1 MPHPH
6 AKRTGEPCWADL
18 MTSDLPRAREFYTR
32 LFGWTASDSGSEYGN
47 YVTFRKGDA
56 DVAGMG
62 AHEAGS
68 ELPDAW
74 TTYLAVT
81 DADAAVAAARA
92 AGAEVLAEP
101 MQVGTMGRM
110 AILMDPTGAPVG
122 VWQADEFTG
131 FGAFGD
137 AGTPVWHELNTRS
150 YAAALDFYTRVFGW
164 KPVVL
169 SDTDDF
175 RYSTIGPED
184 DMVAGVFDAA
194 GHLPDSV
201 SSHWQLYLGVP
212 DVHATAATVTELGGT
227 VIREPWTAEFGT
239 FALVT
244 DPTGALF
251 VIGSVDEPPAA
262 EKAGTEEDGTGEPD
276 ADLPIG

>member
-1 MPHPH
+1 MPTPD
-6 AKRTGEPCWADL
+6 ANRTDANPTGEPCWADL

-62 AHEAGS
+62 AQEPGS
-68 ELPDAW
+68 GLPDAW
-74 TTYLAVT
+74 TTYLSVT
-81 DADAAVAAARA
+81 DADAAVAAART
-92 AGAEVLAEP
+92 AGAQVLAEP

-110 AILMDPTGAPVG
+110 AILMDPTGAPFG

-131 FGAFGD
+131 FGAFGE
-137 AGTPVWHELNTRS
+137 AGSPVWHELNTRD
-150 YAAALDFYTRVFGW
+150 YPTALAFYSRVFDW

-175 RYSTIGPED
+175 RYSTVGAAEE
-184 DMVAGVFDAA
+184 MKVGVFDAA

-201 SSHWQLYLGVP
+201 PSHWQLYVGVP
-212 DVHATAATVTELGGT
+212 DVHAAAATVTELGGT

-239 FALVT
+239 FSLVT

-251 VIGSVDEPPAA
+251 VLGSVDEPGAA
-262 EKAGTEEDGTGEPD
+262 DDGVEED

>member
-1 MPHPH
+1 MPTSDTN
-6 AKRTGEPCWADL
+6 RTGQPCWADL

-62 AHEAGS
+62 AQEPGS

-92 AGAEVLAEP
+92 AGARVMAEP
-101 MQVGTMGRM
+101 RQVGTMGRM
-110 AILMDPTGAPVG
+110 AILLDPTGAPFG

-137 AGTPVWHELNTRS
+137 AGTPVWHELNTRD
-150 YAAALDFYTRVFGW
+150 YFAALDFYTQVFDW

-175 RYSTIGPED
+175 RYSTIGAGD
-184 DMVAGVFDAA
+184 DMVTGVFDAA
-194 GHLPDSV
+194 DHLPDSV
-201 SSHWQLYLGVP
+201 PSHWQLYLGVP

-227 VIREPWTAEFGT
+227 VVREPWTAEFGT

-251 VIGSVDEPPAA
+251 VIGSVDEPHVE
-262 EKAGTEEDGTGEPD
+262 EKNTADDDAQEEDV
-276 ADLPIG
+276 DLPIG

>member
-1 MPHPH
+1 MPISD
-6 AKRTGEPCWADL
+6 ANRAGEPCWADL

-32 LFGWTASDSGSEYGN
+32 LFGWTTQESGPEYGD
-47 YVTFRKGDA
+47 YVTFQMGGE

-62 AHEAGS
+62 AQEPDS
-68 ELPDAW
+68 TLPDAW

-81 DADAAVAAARA
+81 DADATVAAARA

-101 MQVGTMGRM
+101 MDVGAIGRM
-110 AILMDPTGAPVG
+110 AILMDPTGAPIG
-122 VWQADEFTG
+122 IWEAHEFTG
-131 FGAFGD
+131 FGLVD
-137 AGTPVWHELNTRS
+137 AAGAPVWHELNTRDF
-150 YAAALDFYTRVFGW
+150 ARAIDFYTRVFGW

-175 RYSTIGPED
+175 RYSTIGAEGT
-184 DMVAGVFDAA
+184 MVAGVFDAA
-194 GHLPDSV
+194 DHLPDSTP
-201 SSHWQLYLGVP
+201 SHWQLYLGVK
-212 DVHATAATVTELGGT
+212 DVHAAAVTVTELGGT

-239 FALVT
+239 FSLVT

-251 VIGSVDEPPAA
+251 VLGSVDEQANA
-262 EKAGTEEDGTGEPD
+262 DENAVEPD